1 MKEEGDLNYIENDN
15 SQFLFNGELV
25 KYDWYKIVIS
35 LCNWKIHDS
44 IIIELIE
51 INDFIGKD
59 FINEYSMLLDNEYS
73 KMIDDIDLILTNTQ
87 ECAAE
92 KKVQSPINSM
102 FNIVPNKITKSPNLF
117 KPKQSLTIRPDQIEI
132 HKNLAKLVGQNLNS
146 APIVIDYSLIY
157 FFKFSL
163 NYIYDYNLT
172 LTVFESLKICKFH
185 NRLTKFSLINFL
197 NYMILYL
204 YIPSKKQ
211 ISNVELNCRIK
222 DDIVANYE
230 YLRLIIFNFLSFII
244 NNSQSNIPND
254 IRIFVEYENLSEI
267 DGIFKFSFEFNENS
281 ALISYDK
288 IRSILESNDNLD
300 CTSNQINKFK
310 LLDVGVFVSYFII
323 VNVYKKNLKIETRFD
338 QVKISFEINGKYV
351 ENKNLYDVLK

>member
-1 MKEEGDLNYIENDN
+1 M
-15 SQFLFNGELV
+15 
-25 KYDWYKIVIS
+25 
-35 LCNWKIHDS
+35 
-44 IIIELIE
+44 
-51 INDFIGKD
+51 
-59 FINEYSMLLDNEYS
+59 
-73 KMIDDIDLILTNTQ
+73 
-87 ECAAE
+87 
-92 KKVQSPINSM
+92 
-102 FNIVPNKITKSPNLF
+102 
-117 KPKQSLTIRPDQIEI
+117 
-132 HKNLAKLVGQNLNS
+132 
-146 APIVIDYSLIY
+146 
-157 FFKFSL
+157 
-163 NYIYDYNLT
+163 
-172 LTVFESLKICKFH
+172 KICKFH

-310 LLDVGVFVSYFII
+310 LLDDITY
-323 VNVYKKNLKIETRFD
+323 N
-338 QVKISFEINGKYV
+338 
-351 ENKNLYDVLK
+351 